1 MSRSDV
7 MAVRAGNDARDG
19 HPRPP
24 FPLQQQSLPG
34 DDDRLD
40 PPPDHGEAT
49 YVSSGRLTGLVTVVT
64 GADSGIGKSVA
75 IAFAREGADVVVSY
89 LPRDALRPSEPSP
102 VRGSPFPT
110 GDDPWRDSGSVRGPR
125 GPGSQPARP
134 LPTFVRD
141 ARRGYLRAWGLIA
154 GGDRRRGRPP
164 WRRAPDDRPCR
175 SRSTASCRARA
186 RPPAPC
192 SRRARGRSG

>member
-110 GDDPWRDSGSVRGPR
+110 ATIRGE
-125 GPGSQPARP
+125 
-134 LPTFVRD
+134 TV
-141 ARRGYLRAWGLIA
+141 
-154 GGDRRRGRPP
+154 DRSADHADQG
-164 WRRAPDDRPCR
+164 R
-175 SRSTASCRARA
+175 SRRVPFRPSSGMRAVA
-186 RPPAPC
+186 TYAP
-192 SRRARGRSG
+192 GG